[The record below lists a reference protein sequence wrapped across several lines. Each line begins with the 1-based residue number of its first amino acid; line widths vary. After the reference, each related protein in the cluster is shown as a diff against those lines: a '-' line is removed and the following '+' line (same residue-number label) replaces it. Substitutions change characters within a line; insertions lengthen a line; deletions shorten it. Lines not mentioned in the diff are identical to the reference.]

1 MMGCACE
8 NKKRM
13 SDIANMRSLARKAA
27 ILDGKV
33 YVLYENNGIFS
44 FCPRGEGF
52 KGKFIEFVWF

>member
-1 MMGCACE
+1 MGCACE

-33 YVLYENNGIFS
+33 YVLYENNGIFG